1 MNSKKYYPLILIAL
15 IVGGFFV
22 YNRFFTTENEL
33 PKQSIRAIY
42 YWKSSE
48 SKLTTYETDFLKK
61 HRIQKV
67 YVKLFEIDVQNE
79 KGAIPISK
87 TQLQWTMDKT
97 IEVVPVVFIR
107 NTVFK
112 HTTVAEIP
120 QLVDNLMYLLDKK
133 RTEQFSH
140 VTFKEVQI
148 DCDWTIKTASLYHE
162 FLRQLKVKLGNR
174 KLSATL
180 RLYPYKYVKE
190 MGVLPVD
197 EAVLMCYNLIPPL
210 QAGQRNSILNI
221 NELDKYLQ
229 GATKYPRTTSVALPV
244 FSWVHV
250 YKNFNFIDLVQTNT
264 AELKPYLSKGK
275 GKFYTVIQDVKINDI
290 LLRKGDQV
298 KIESVSPKQIINA
311 KARLIKHR
319 QQSSFHQLTLFHLD
333 EEQLKQYS
341 YEDIEAFYSIPH

>member
-22 YNRFFTTENEL
+22 YNRFFTTENDL

-48 SKLTTYETDFLKK
+48 SKLTAYETDFLKK

-87 TQLQWTMDKT
+87 TQLQWSMNKT

-112 HTTVAEIP
+112 HTNESELR
-120 QLVDNLMYLLDKK
+120 QLADNILFLIDKK
-133 RTEQFSH
+133 RMEQFHDIS
-140 VTFKEVQI
+140 FKEIQI
-148 DCDWTIKTASLYHE
+148 DCDWTIQTAHRYHE
-162 FLRQLKVKLGNR
+162 FLRLLKAKMEHQ

-180 RLYPYKYVKE
+180 RLYPFKYSKE

-229 GATKYPRTTSVALPV
+229 GATNYPRTTTVALPV

-264 AELKPYLSKGK
+264 AELKPYLSKTK
-275 GKFYTVIQDVKINDI
+275 GKFYTVVKDVKINGM

-298 KIESVSPKQIINA
+298 KLEAVTAQQIINA
-311 KARLIKHR
+311 KQRLIKH
-319 QQSSFHQLTLFHLD
+319 QHGSSLRQLTLFHLD